1 VPSIYEV
8 DSLRVVVCRDRAELG
23 ATAGSEIAAYL
34 RDELRLAPALTGMF
48 ASAPSQ
54 NETIEALIAEP
65 GIPWS
70 RVHVLHLDEYD
81 GTTAQ
86 TAYSFRR
93 YLLDRLVSKVDVGS
107 FDGLRGEVENLE
119 RECERYSRVL
129 KANPP
134 SFGLLG
140 IGENGHL
147 AFNDPP
153 FARFDDPAAVRV
165 VELTE
170 KCRMQQVHDATFP
183 TLDDVPRRAITV
195 TIPAI
200 VAIPRLF
207 VMVPGQ
213 TKAAAIAATL
223 RDPVSESCPASILR
237 RHPNTTLFVDL
248 DSAANWL
255 A

>member
-1 VPSIYEV
+1 
-8 DSLRVVVCRDRAELG
+8 
-23 ATAGSEIAAYL
+23 
-34 RDELRLAPALTGMF
+34 
-48 ASAPSQ
+48 
-54 NETIEALIAEP
+54 
-65 GIPWS
+65 
-70 RVHVLHLDEYD
+70 
-81 GTTAQ
+81 
-86 TAYSFRR
+86 
-93 YLLDRLVSKVDVGS
+93 
-107 FDGLRGEVENLE
+107 
-119 RECERYSRVL
+119 
-129 KANPP
+129 
-134 SFGLLG
+134 
-140 IGENGHL
+140 
-147 AFNDPP
+147 
-153 FARFDDPAAVRV
+153 
-165 VELTE
+165 
-170 KCRMQQVHDATFP
+170 MQQVHDATFP